1 MPLTPFHLGSGLFLG
16 SLTLR
21 FFNLWAILLGSIVMD
36 IEPAVLLIIR
46 KCYSCPHHAF
56 FHSILG
62 AIFGSLILA
71 AILWK
76 FREKLDNP
84 APWNIPFY
92 LQKMGEIP
100 HSKTDRVRNAFG
112 NKGRDKISQS
122 FSFPVL
128 FCSSLAAWILHIF
141 FDNLTHYDVFLFW
154 PFHFKPFYLGP
165 GVYWPLNFIFLI
177 FGIFGFLLAYKKI
190 KTPKNL

>member
-1 MPLTPFHLGSGLFLG
+1 MPLTPFHLGPGLFLG

-36 IEPAVLLIIR
+36 IEPTVLLIIR

-76 FREKLDNP
+76 FREKLNQ
-84 APWNIPFY
+84 ISLRF
-92 LQKMGEIP
+92 
-100 HSKTDRVRNAFG
+100 
-112 NKGRDKISQS
+112 KISQS
-122 FSFPVL
+122 FSFKNL
-128 FCSSLAAWILHIF
+128 YFSSLIAWLIHIF
-141 FDNLTHYDVFLFW
+141 FDTLTHFDVFLFW
-154 PFHFKPFYLGP
+154 PSHFKPLFIGKEI
-165 GVYWPLNFIFLI
+165 YWPLNLIFLI